1 MITVEKLSKKYQIHH
16 KITAHYQT
24 LREKLSEKAKNFLT
38 FGKSSKFQSQEDFW
52 ALKDISF
59 KIDKGDRVAV
69 IGRNGAGKSTLLK
82 VLSRITPPTEGRV
95 VLNGKVSSL
104 LEVGT
109 GFHPELTGRENIFL
123 NGALMGMSRSEIKR
137 KFDEIVDFAD
147 IEKFLDTPVKRYS
160 SGMYVRLAFAV
171 SAHLEPDILFIDEVL
186 AVGDSRF
193 QKKCIGKMEEVAKEG
208 RTILFV
214 THNMGTVGFCNKGI
228 LLERGQIVPTENL
241 QDCIHQYHQTNAST
255 GLAWMGDAGDQ
266 HVRIKSFKILS
277 EDQSAIIKKGNHGKI
292 EVVFDVLQTIPDL
305 VVGYFCSNK
314 FGAQLLHYK
323 VAHEDQAVFKVEPG
337 SYKVVTDINFNVF
350 SAGIFRLELDI
361 GIHNIRRISTPDIQ
375 LQFEVYNDQKR
386 YGEPENTI
394 HPVWESTLIKQP
406 LFCEGVIHGKN

>member
-1 MITVEKLSKKYQIHH
+1 MTILVENISKKYI
-16 KITAHYQT
+16 ITHQARYQT
-24 LREKLSEKAKNFLT
+24 LREKLANKAKKLLT
-38 FGKSSKFQSQEDFW
+38 FGRCSEPEQTSEEFW
-52 ALKDISF
+52 ALKDVSF
-59 KIDKGDRVAV
+59 KVERGDRIAV

-82 VLSRITPPTEGRV
+82 VLSRITPPTKGRIT
-95 VLNGKVSSL
+95 LGGRVSSL

-123 NGALMGMSRSEIKR
+123 NGALIGMTRSEIKR

-186 AVGDSRF
+186 AVGDARF

-228 LLERGQIVPTENL
+228 LLDKGQVIPTVDL
-241 QDCIHQYHQTNAST
+241 QDCIQHYHANSALS
-255 GLAWMGDAGDQ
+255 GLIWNGNAGDND
-266 HVRIKSFKILS
+266 VRIKSFSIEADDRS
-277 EDQSAIIKKGNHGKI
+277 SIFKKGNKGKVSVTF
-292 EVVFDVLQTIPDL
+292 EVLNTVPDL
-305 VVGYFCSNK
+305 VVGYFGFNK
-314 FGAQLLHYK
+314 FGTNLFQYK
-323 VAHEDQAVFKVEPG
+323 VVHEDQAVFGVHPG
-337 SYKVVTDINFNVF
+337 TYQVTTDIDFSVF
-350 SAGIFRLELDI
+350 SAGVFRLELDI
-361 GIHNIRRISTPDIQ
+361 GIHNVRRIATPDIQ
-375 LQFEVYNDQKR
+375 LQFEVYNEQKK

-394 HPVWESTLIKQP
+394 HPNWTSTIVKQS
-406 LFCEGVIHGKN
+406 LVIR